1 MCLVINVI
9 VIIPLFLMKI
19 LLSDFISFDSVSHS
33 RVGSM
38 ESEVFEISL
47 AEGLVERYPTGVRTC
62 QRG

>member
-1 MCLVINVI
+1 MYLVINVI

-19 LLSDFISFDSVSHS
+19 LLSDFISFDSVSHC

-47 AEGLVERYPTGVRTC
+47 GAGLVERYPTRIRTC